1 MRTQMTTAAA
11 VLMLCT
17 PGIALAQSPSAS
29 TPSAPAPATAA
40 PAAAAPAT
48 RTAASLA
55 GTWTSAPFETR
66 LATDFDVSVWGP
78 NASSIRTVSL
88 TLTPAGTGTLRVT
101 TRVVDAR
108 RRTVAASTSIEEARI
123 TVGAPLSP
131 SNGRTEYETT
141 VTKAE
146 RRYPDDPGHPWALEG
161 LKVRVAALGNTAASP
176 IEIRFDTPEGRG
188 SFWETLRRGGSAAR
202 PASRPPA

>member
-29 TPSAPAPATAA
+29 TPSAPSAQAPATAA
-40 PAAAAPAT
+40 

-78 NASSIRTVSL
+78 NASSVRTVTL

-123 TVGAPLSP
+123 TVGAPVSP
-131 SNGRTEYETT
+131 SDGRTEYAVT

-146 RRYPDDPGHPWALEG
+146 RRYPDDPGHAWPLDG
-161 LKVRVAALGNTAASP
+161 LKVRVSSLGNAAASP

-188 SFWETLRRGGSAAR
+188 SFWETLRRR
-202 PASRPPA
+202 ASGPTS